1 MHMSDSAKRY
11 YRKHVDFFRLIEK
24 IKLWPSRKGTLHG
37 IRSIN
42 IKGNYAEVIT
52 HCGESFMIYNSKS
65 SRAARWLRNKWVSN
79 ACPKCKIPAWK
90 LEKYSTT
97 YFTEHYGS
105 ELKHKG
111 DS

>member
-1 MHMSDSAKRY
+1 MSDSTKRY

-42 IKGNYAEVIT
+42 KKGNYAEVTT
-52 HCGESFMIYNSKS
+52 HCGESFRIYDSKS
-65 SRAARWLRNKWVSN
+65 SRAARWLRNKWVTN
-79 ACPKCKIPAWK
+79 ACPKCKIPTWK
-90 LEKYSTT
+90 LDKYSTT

-105 ELKHKG
+105 ELKNKG
-111 DS
+111 EIRK